1 MADRLNA
8 IRAWGCLTVL
18 AAAVGLP
25 ACTTARIG
33 QFERFAEAGVA
44 YAGAIDALSLEAA
57 NAAIDADSAVL
68 ARARGGLT
76 GAERAR
82 TVLEHNDL
90 LRQRVVLM
98 RDLQRHA
105 ALLQGYFLG
114 LAALAESDAPDRI
127 AAETESL
134 AESIEALSARIRNE
148 SVGGEPIGDLAGAA
162 AGITVARFQREA
174 LERELRARAAF
185 LEQELDLQRVAMEAI
200 ADELRTD
207 LAVILGQQE
216 LEEVV
221 EPYRSSSANLPR
233 TWAKRRREIL
243 AATTAA
249 DSVAAAASAAAALKR
264 SFRALAENRYTVAD
278 YRAVLSDVNAIITLI
293 EYVRALDAGG

>member
-1 MADRLNA
+1 MGNRLSWA
-8 IRAWGCLTVL
+8 RAWGCSLLL

-33 QFERFAEAGVA
+33 QFERFADAGVA
-44 YAGAIDALSLEAA
+44 YAGAVDALSLEAV
-57 NAAIDADSAVL
+57 NAAVDADSAVL
-68 ARARGGLT
+68 ARARGSLT
-76 GAERAR
+76 VDERAR

-90 LRQRVVLM
+90 LRQRVELM

-114 LAALAESDAPDRI
+114 LAALAESDAADTI

-134 AESIEALSARIRNE
+134 AESIEVLGARIRNE
-148 SVGGEPIGDLAGAA
+148 SVGGEPLGDLAGAA
-162 AGITVARFQREA
+162 AGIAVARFQREA
-174 LERELRARAAF
+174 LEHELRARAAL
-185 LEQELDLQRVAMEAI
+185 LERELELQRVAMEAI

-207 LAVILGQQE
+207 LTAILGQRE

-221 EPYRSSSANLPR
+221 EPYRSSSSSLPR
-233 TWAKRRREIL
+233 SWAQRRREIL

-249 DSVAAAASAAAALKR
+249 DSVDAAASAAAGLKR
-264 SFRALAENRYTVAD
+264 SFRALVENHYTLAD
-278 YRAVLSDVNAIITLI
+278 YRAVLSDVNAIITLL
-293 EYVRALDAGG
+293 EYVRALDADG